1 MEKLKGVTSVVD
13 LVETTVYTLD
23 NLMVGRKAENLAA
36 MSAVPLAATMAVV
49 MVGLLVA
56 HLVD

>member
-56 HLVD
+56 HVVD

>member
-1 MEKLKGVTSVVD
+1 LEKLKGVTSVVD